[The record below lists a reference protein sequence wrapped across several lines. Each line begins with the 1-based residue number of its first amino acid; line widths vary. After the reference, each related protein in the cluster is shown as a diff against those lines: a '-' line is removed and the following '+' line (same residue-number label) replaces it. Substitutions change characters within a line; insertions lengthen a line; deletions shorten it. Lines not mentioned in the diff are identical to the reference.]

1 MSSPATP
8 TPPGPPCPVCGQTV
22 TGAAPGSGE
31 VRRCP
36 NRWCRRPDRGFS
48 VAFSVGLHQG
58 GLRWAITRYKYRGDR
73 ALAAVFA
80 GAVASYLDGH
90 RSWFEEFDLLTA
102 VPTYLGPGARR
113 SWDPVG
119 TILSALA
126 ARLGDSWA
134 VSSRAVTKVRETPG
148 MAGRSW
154 AERQDLARGPLR
166 ASLAVPDPEL
176 VAGRQVLVLDD
187 VLTEGST
194 LREVARALR
203 RAGAS
208 DVAGLVL
215 ARPPWAPVPPGRAE
229 PAVPGSGA
237 AAR

>member
-1 MSSPATP
+1 M
-8 TPPGPPCPVCGQTV
+8 
-22 TGAAPGSGE
+22 
-31 VRRCP
+31 
-36 NRWCRRPDRGFS
+36 
-48 VAFSVGLHQG
+48 AFSVGLHQG
-58 GLRWAITRYKYRGDR
+58 GLRWAITRYKYREDR
-73 ALAAVFA
+73 GLAAVFA

-90 RSWFEEFDLLTA
+90 RSWFEEFDLLA
-102 VPTYLGPGARR
+102 GVPTYLGPGARR

-119 TILSALA
+119 TILAALA
-126 ARLGDSWA
+126 PRLGDGWTVA
-134 VSSRAVTKVRETPG
+134 PRALTKLRETPG

-154 AERQDLARGPLR
+154 AQRQALARGPLR
-166 ASLAVPDPEL
+166 ASLAVPDPGL

-215 ARPPWAPVPPGRAE
+215 ARPPWRAG
-229 PAVPGSGA
+229 PGSDM
-237 AAR
+237 